1 MPRRRIG
8 AGHPGALVNTAR
20 GSVRKPD
27 GLYGSDMDPETIA
40 AIVLR
45 GTLAEWHRLRDA
57 AAADSA
63 VLARLL
69 SACKARGR
77 LPDFQENAEPFR
89 CWLAYAESVM
99 ARDVDGTVLQEVY
112 ADARGFYSPT

>member
-1 MPRRRIG
+1 
-8 AGHPGALVNTAR
+8 
-20 GSVRKPD
+20 
-27 GLYGSDMDPETIA
+27 MDSEAIA
-40 AIVLR
+40 TIVLR

-112 ADARGFYSPT
+112 ADARWFIHTASCAKLASTMADGVKKRFR